1 MSETG
6 SERDDGAEAVSRRNV
21 VIRNQRGLHARA
33 AGKFAKAAGQF
44 ASRITVSKSGQTVSG
59 SSILGLMMLAAATGN
74 EIEIAARGPDAAAAV
89 ETLCHIVDSKFEEE

>member
-1 MSETG
+1 VSGADSEGSDGTG
-6 SERDDGAEAVSRRNV
+6 AVIKRRV

-44 ASRITVSKSGQTVSG
+44 KARITVAKSGQSVSG

-74 EIEIAARGPDAAAAV
+74 EIEIAAEGADAAEAV
-89 ETLCHIVDSKFEEE
+89 EALCRIVEAKFEEE